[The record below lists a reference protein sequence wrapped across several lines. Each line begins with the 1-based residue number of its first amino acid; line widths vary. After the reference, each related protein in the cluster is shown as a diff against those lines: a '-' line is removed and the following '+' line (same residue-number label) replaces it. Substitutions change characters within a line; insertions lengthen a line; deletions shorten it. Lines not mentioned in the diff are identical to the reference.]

1 MRVRRLGLVAAAS
14 ALAVVALVGS
24 ASAVVPA
31 PTTAKVFVAHGIPG
45 AVVDVCVDGR
55 EVRSTFRYGQQFVLP
70 AVPAGTHTVKLHP
83 ASRFR
88 CGGTAIVRKTVTLT
102 GGLNAM
108 LVARIVTGKPGLQ
121 VFVNNTAIAPA
132 GNASITVRHTA
143 TAPTV
148 DVWLNGGV
156 APAITSL
163 ARGKSAGPVVVAPG
177 VYSWWAS
184 AVGSWKPAIGP
195 RVAKLYAGRAYQI
208 YAVGTNA
215 NNYRFIVIAQPGT

>member
-1 MRVRRLGLVAAAS
+1 MSMRRLSLLAAAS
-14 ALAVVALVGS
+14 AFAVVALAGS
-24 ASAVVPA
+24 ASAVVPV

-45 AVVDVCVDGR
+45 AVVDVCVDGK
-55 EVRSTFRYGQQFVLP
+55 EVRSTFRYGQQFVLE
-70 AVPAGTHTVKLHP
+70 AVPAGAHTIKVHP

-88 CGGTAIVRKTVTLT
+88 CGGAAIIRKTVTLT
-102 GGLNAM
+102 GGLNATLM
-108 LVARIVTGKPGLQ
+108 ARIIGGKPGLQ
-121 VFVNNTAIAPA
+121 VFVNDTAIAPA
-132 GNASITVRHTA
+132 SKASITVRHTA

-148 DVWLNGGV
+148 DVWLNGGA

-195 RVAKLYAGRAYQI
+195 RVANLYAGRAYQI

-215 NNYRFIVIAQPGT
+215 NNYRFIVISQPGT